1 MQLWVNSTLV
11 EALPVD
17 SVNSTQMQL
26 WVNPA
31 SGATAQ
37 PNAHSLWPEPLVVR
51 NTCGVDVQV
60 DRCRVRS
67 KTAQTYRCNK
77 CNVKV
82 VQLSRIFGSFPPP
95 GMGSIPKDDVEAFF
109 KDSSGM
115 TPADTKARYTEMV
128 SCYEVAEEF
137 FACDGEFL
145 PLSVRPTR
153 GFDSDR
159 TLYDQSLREVLCESV
174 FRHSSTNHSRH
185 AADNPIER
193 ERERERES
201 LHVVY
206 FDILAR
212 IACGMPLTIP

>member
-1 MQLWVNSTLV
+1 M
-11 EALPVD
+11 
-17 SVNSTQMQL
+17 
-26 WVNPA
+26 
-31 SGATAQ
+31 
-37 PNAHSLWPEPLVVR
+37 
-51 NTCGVDVQV
+51 DVQV
-60 DRCRVRS
+60 DRSRVRS

-95 GMGSIPKDDVEAFF
+95 SMGSIPKDDVEAFF

-128 SCYEVAEEF
+128 SRYEVAEEF

-145 PLSVRPTR
+145 PLSVWRTR

-174 FRHSSTNHSRH
+174 FRHSSTNHLRH

-193 ERERERES
+193 ERERERERE
-201 LHVVY
+201 
-206 FDILAR
+206 LACNHYC
-212 IACGMPLTIP
+212 AQD